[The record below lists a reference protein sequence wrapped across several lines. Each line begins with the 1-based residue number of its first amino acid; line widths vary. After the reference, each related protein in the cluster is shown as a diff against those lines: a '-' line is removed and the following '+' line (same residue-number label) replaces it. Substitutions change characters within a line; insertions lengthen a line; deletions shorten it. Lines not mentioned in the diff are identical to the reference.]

1 MRHLIFFQ
9 TDKSGKGKPKIVP
22 TYLNN
27 SKSKVD
33 NLDIHKLKTISD
45 NLKKI
50 SGNVDSD
57 IKQY

>member
-33 NLDIHKLKTISD
+33 NLDIR
-45 NLKKI
+45 NFRQFEE
-50 SGNVDSD
+50 N
-57 IKQY
+57 